1 VKAQRATGFID
12 VCAQEN
18 VSLLDPKARVKSFA
32 EVEAPYSD
40 TAAMKEANRC
50 LRCYRLVVWE

>member
-1 VKAQRATGFID
+1 
-12 VCAQEN
+12 